1 MKQTKGPGIDG
12 NRGKPHLV
20 KAPIKPYKGNLTKG
34 PGIDGRGAPMFGEDL
49 PTGGRPRFGVAKPAP
64 EGMVSIMPFPGDGV
78 TPFPEDRKQLTRP
91 EKIEKFGKPTVGPR
105 KGPPK
110 KRAGGSKGKSI
121 FGKVGAGLGAAAA
134 VGAAAY
140 GASQYSNPDAIR
152 PADQKIA
159 NDMIADHYRPVDNS
173 WTHTWDPTDMGS
185 SFAYP

>member
-20 KAPIKPYKGNLTKG
+20 KGPIKPYKGNLTKG

-78 TPFPEDRKQLTRP
+78 TPFPEDRKQMTRP
-91 EKIEKFGKPTVGPR
+91 EKIEKFGRPTVKPPR

-110 KRAGGSKGKSI
+110 KRGGTAKGKSI

-134 VGAAAY
+134 LGAGAAAAY
-140 GASQYSNPDAIR
+140 GANKLSTSPDGIR
-152 PADQKIA
+152 ESDRLGRHT
-159 NDMIADHYRPVDNS
+159 DHGEFKA
-173 WTHTWDPTDMGS
+173 WDPYRDIG
-185 SFAYP
+185 F